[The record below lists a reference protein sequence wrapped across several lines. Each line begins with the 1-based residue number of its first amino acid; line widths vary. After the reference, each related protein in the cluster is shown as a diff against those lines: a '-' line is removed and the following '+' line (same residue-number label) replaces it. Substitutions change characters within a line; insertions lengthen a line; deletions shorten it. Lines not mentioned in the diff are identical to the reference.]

1 MEPGNSNNGERHL
14 VWYVLMFGIVN
25 M

>member
-1 MEPGNSNNGERHL
+1 MEPGYSNNGERHL
-14 VWYVLMFGIVN
+14 VWSVLMFGIVN

>member
-1 MEPGNSNNGERHL
+1 MDPCYSNNGERHL